1 MLQNVQGAS
10 WRLRRLASGR
20 AAGALVVL
28 LILIPLFSTVTEHF
42 LTYQN
47 VINIGLQ
54 SSILLIVALP
64 VTLVILTEGLDLSP
78 GSVVSLCSV
87 VLALLLVSGYSLGV
101 ASVLAICVGFLFGCA
116 NGFLIAGLGMPPFVV
131 TLGVSGI
138 AYGIALVVTGGNAV
152 SNLGEELSA
161 FSSFEIAGV
170 PLLIYVALGSYLAV
184 HTVLYWTPFGRYVFA
199 VGGNSHAL
207 RLAGVNVFRVHV
219 AVYAVLGAAC
229 GLAALCLIGRTNAAH
244 PSIALGTEFDA
255 IAAVVLG
262 GTTFERGNGS
272 LPGTVLG
279 VIVIGVLRNGLNLLA
294 IDTSVQVIAIGAL
307 VLIVQI
313 FDRFFRNEGEQ

>member
-1 MLQNVQGAS
+1 MSRMMLQNVQGAS

-116 NGFLIAGLGMPPFVV
+116 NGFDSRLGNATFVV

-138 AYGIALVVTGGNAV
+138 AYGIALVVTGGTRFPIWAKNCQR
-152 SNLGEELSA
+152 SA
-161 FSSFEIAGV
+161 RLKSPA
-170 PLLIYVALGSYLAV
+170 YL
-184 HTVLYWTPFGRYVFA
+184 
-199 VGGNSHAL
+199 
-207 RLAGVNVFRVHV
+207 
-219 AVYAVLGAAC
+219 C
-229 GLAALCLIGRTNAAH
+229 
-244 PSIALGTEFDA
+244 
-255 IAAVVLG
+255 
-262 GTTFERGNGS
+262 
-272 LPGTVLG
+272 
-279 VIVIGVLRNGLNLLA
+279 
-294 IDTSVQVIAIGAL
+294 
-307 VLIVQI
+307 
-313 FDRFFRNEGEQ
+313 